1 MSSNISLLIFTS
13 LHCQLGIGTGENQC
27 AGNYRE
33 NLCLGFNVNANDPDQ
48 LADLCCVRIVIN
60 LFHCL
65 YDDAVIVDNFLEDK
79 TVDGLMHMLF
89 WA

>member
-1 MSSNISLLIFTS
+1 MLMIQTS
-13 LHCQLGIGTGENQC
+13 LQI
-27 AGNYRE
+27 
-33 NLCLGFNVNANDPDQ
+33 
-48 LADLCCVRIVIN
+48 LCCVRIVIN